1 MNLERRRLFKVTLV
15 LHIDLR
21 ILLKVKTAV
30 CQWQAEGL
38 CNLRTTED
46 TNIDGGGGW
55 GGGKETI
62 SCLRLDQLGDLIVR
76 TWSYD

>member
-46 TNIDGGGGW
+46 TNVDGSGGA
-55 GGGKETI
+55 I